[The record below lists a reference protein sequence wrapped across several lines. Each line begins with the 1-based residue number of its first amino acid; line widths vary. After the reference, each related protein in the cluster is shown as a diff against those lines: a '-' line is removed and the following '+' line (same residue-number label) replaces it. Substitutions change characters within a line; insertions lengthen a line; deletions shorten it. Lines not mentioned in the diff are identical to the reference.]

1 MNRRWL
7 GLGVIGL
14 TCCAFA
20 ACSSDDSNNAKSTP
34 PDAGTDSTTPADA
47 AVAHDASAVD
57 ASVVDSAATDG
68 GADVTTDAATAA
80 CGAFDA
86 SGLDEASVAA
96 GFAQVFEV
104 YKCYSC
110 HQGTSQTVSD
120 AGAGIVLSG
129 NNAGLGTTGTLFPP
143 NLTSDPTTGLGCWS
157 DSEIENAILH
167 GVDPE
172 GGALC
177 SPMPKY
183 GSALTTADGGA
194 KPGTP
199 MDDGTAQEI
208 VDFLRSLPVVV
219 NQVHATT
226 CAAPD
231 AGSDAASDAGAD
243 AGLDGSAD
251 ASADASD
258 Q

>member
-7 GLGVIGL
+7 GLGAIGL

-20 ACSSDDSNNAKSTP
+20 ACSSDDTNNAKSAAT
-34 PDAGTDSTTPADA
+34 DAGTDSTTTVDA
-47 AVAHDASAVD
+47 AVTHDASTVD
-57 ASVVDSAATDG
+57 GSVVDGSVADSAATDG
-68 GADVTTDAATAA
+68 AADGTTDAATAA
-80 CGAFDA
+80 CAAFDA

-96 GFAQVFEV
+96 GLAQVFEV

-110 HQGTSQTVSD
+110 HQGASQTVSD

-143 NLTSDPTTGLGCWS
+143 NLTSDPATGLGCWS

-199 MDDGTAQEI
+199 MDAGTAQEI

-219 NQVHATT
+219 NQVPATT

-231 AGSDAASDAGAD
+231 AGSDAGVDAA
-243 AGLDGSAD
+243 ADGSAD
-251 ASADASD
+251 ASD